1 MSRTA
6 WLGTAFAAAVALTPL
21 MLAAQKLTDR
31 MLPLPET
38 SRRHRELEKPA
49 QPGGIYEVW
58 TVGAP
63 PEMMLGW
70 YLRKLNRLSPVK
82 DGELDRANVILGD
95 TRPPMSYHIT
105 LHTFEDEC
113 MDSTHTNGASGGTA
127 SCTRLRRGKQKRTTL
142 DNNRVS
148 FEMGEWIDRITFSW
162 YVRESSGALVRR
174 QIELRDIGLSPDWK
188 RYTLVTQIT
197 LEREIVEP
205 ATAPSP

>member
-1 MSRTA
+1 M
-6 WLGTAFAAAVALTPL
+6 LTPA
-21 MLAAQKLTDR
+21 MLAAQKLTDP

-38 SRRHRELEKPA
+38 SRRHRELEPPP
-49 QPGGIYEVW
+49 QPGRINEVW

-82 DGELDRANVILGD
+82 DAELDTANVILGD

-113 MDSTHTNGASGGTA
+113 MDSTQTSAASGGA
-127 SCTRLRRGKQKRTTL
+127 PSCTRLRLGKQKRRTL

-148 FEMGEWIDRITFSW
+148 FEMGEWIDKITFTW
-162 YVRESSGALVRR
+162 YIREPTGALVRR
-174 QIELRDIGLSPDWK
+174 QIELRDTGLSDDWK
-188 RYTLVTQIT
+188 RYTLVSQIT
-197 LEREIVEP
+197 LQREVVQP
-205 ATAPSP
+205 ATVPSP

>member
-6 WLGTAFAAAVALTPL
+6 WIGTLAAVVALAPA
-21 MLAAQKLTDR
+21 MLAAQKLTDP

-49 QPGGIYEVW
+49 SPGGIYEVW

-82 DGELDRANVILGD
+82 DGNLDRANVILGD

-105 LHTFEDEC
+105 LHTFDDEC
-113 MDSTHTNGASGGTA
+113 MDSAQTGGASGGTA
-127 SCTRLRRGKQKRTTL
+127 SCTRMRLGKQKRTTL

-148 FEMGEWIDRITFSW
+148 FEMGEWIDKITFSW
-162 YVRESSGALVRR
+162 YVREATGPLVRR
-174 QIELRDIGLSPDWK
+174 EIELRDTGLSNDWK
-188 RYTLVTQIT
+188 RYTLITQIT
-197 LEREIVEP
+197 LKREVVDSAP
-205 ATAPSP
+205 APSP

>member
-6 WLGTAFAAAVALTPL
+6 WMGTLAAVVALAPA
-21 MLAAQKLTDR
+21 MLAAQKLTDP

-49 QPGGIYEVW
+49 PPGGIYEVW

-82 DGELDRANVILGD
+82 DGNLDRANVILGD

-105 LHTFEDEC
+105 LHTFDDEC
-113 MDSTHTNGASGGTA
+113 MDSAQTGGASGGTA
-127 SCTRLRRGKQKRTTL
+127 SCTRMRLGKQKRTTL

-148 FEMGEWIDRITFSW
+148 FEMGEWIDKITFSW
-162 YVRESSGALVRR
+162 YVREATGPLVRR
-174 QIELRDIGLSPDWK
+174 EIELRDTGLSNDWK
-188 RYTLVTQIT
+188 RYTLITQIT
-197 LEREIVEP
+197 LKREVVDSAP
-205 ATAPSP
+205 APSP